1 MPNFP
6 TQQQKIEAFQSSKT
20 STDLFDAGWNACLD
34 EVVRVMRLWN
44 FEEGDVPVE
53 WGPISE
59 DVSKVARAL
68 EVQLPIKSSPLEAYP
83 GQSKG
88 LTEAES
94 YGKFVHQRI
103 GHHRPKPPVDEQMCG
118 KCGEPRRLHRGI
130 GEPCP

>member
-59 DVSKVARAL
+59 DVSKVATAL
-68 EVQLPIKSSPLEAYP
+68 EQHLHIHPEPPTVVNIPINL
-83 GQSKG
+83 
-88 LTEAES
+88 
-94 YGKFVHQRI
+94 
-103 GHHRPKPPVDEQMCG
+103 GHA
-118 KCGEPRRLHRGI
+118 
-130 GEPCP
+130 